1 MEFNINDTVYTI
13 MHELDVL
20 KGTVIDKIDEG
31 DRFKYIVMFKLLTD
45 DNKEYETSNVFY
57 EWNLFES
64 EEKCLQ
70 REYDREKASIE
81 SALTYLNQVKEKLDK
96 IKGATCR
103 NCINFCPTCKRC
115 KAAHPAIAEDMIDR
129 VDLIKCYFYKRK
141 GE

>member
-1 MEFNINDTVYTI
+1 

-20 KGTVIDKIDEG
+20 KGTVIDKIYEG

-70 REYDREKASIE
+70 HEYDRTKKNLECEKEFLKEIE
-81 SALTYLNQVKEKLDK
+81 EKLDK
-96 IKGATCR
+96 IKKEKH
-103 NCINFCPTCKRC
+103 TCKNCTYYCPHCNSCRFHNC
-115 KAAHPAIAEDMIDR
+115 FLNKDELDGCEEGNWIE
-129 VDLIKCYFYKRK
+129 
-141 GE
+141 E